1 MVRQAWFLA
10 VNSWLRGW
18 PRQRLEVPLPLLQ
31 GANHTSI
38 SVVPI
43 ELVVIQCFIFS
54 ERRRHL
60 PHPVLPDARHHR
72 HPHLPPRAPGWTPF
86 RFQNPLIIPLLSAL
100 LSSRHLIRLIS
111 LIKLS
116 RSDDIC
122 YCWFL
127 LIRLVNI
134 LRWDL
139 QWFTNT
145 SPPFSRFSTISSW
158 TINSF
163 DHLLVFSSSGAWVR
177 QHICRELCRTLLQ
190 YGADQYFQYF
200 LFF

>member
-86 RFQNPLIIPLLSAL
+86 RFQNPLIIPLIRIVILTTFDQIDLIDEIEQVRRYLLLFILIDQIGQYSAMGPAVVYK
-100 LSSRHLIRLIS
+100 HIS
-111 LIKLS
+111 
-116 RSDDIC
+116 
-122 YCWFL
+122 
-127 LIRLVNI
+127 
-134 LRWDL
+134 
-139 QWFTNT
+139 
-145 SPPFSRFSTISSW
+145 P
-158 TINSF
+158 
-163 DHLLVFSSSGAWVR
+163 VFKVFN
-177 QHICRELCRTLLQ
+177 H
-190 YGADQYFQYF
+190 FQLDY
-200 LFF
+200 